1 VSSETYVIVGKLGRP
16 RGVHGEI
23 YVTPDT
29 DFPERFVGLKEIYV
43 RDRQRWDKFN
53 IISSQLISGRPVI
66 RFEEITTPQEAARM
80 TNRLL
85 AVPKSQI
92 VALPRGTYFIF
103 DLIGCRV
110 MEEGSNRLIGLVT
123 EVERYPAN
131 DVYVIDTT
139 SGKEV
144 RCPVVKQFVKKV
156 DMKKREITIVTTGWL
171 EDQEV

>member
-1 VSSETYVIVGKLGRP
+1 MIVGKLGRP